1 MIKPIYSS
9 QAHSSII
16 DTYLTMCK
24 QFSQEVSNE
33 SRYHNYLDVV
43 DLILEY
49 HNEYGKT
56 EYRSFYDWLM
66 IIPINLS
73 CATNGFFAGI
83 ETKSNSAEVRAYKIV
98 LDQMLQ
104 ETVKRLDTIKPAND

>member
-1 MIKPIYSS
+1 VAVIKPIYSS

-24 QFSQEVSNE
+24 QFSQEVANE
-33 SRYHNYLDVV
+33 SRYNNYLDVV
-43 DLILEY
+43 ELILEY
-49 HNEYGKT
+49 HNEYGKDK
-56 EYRSFYDWLM
+56 ERSFYDWLM

-83 ETKSNSAEVRAYKIV
+83 ETKSNSAEVRAYKNSP
-98 LDQMLQ
+98 
-104 ETVKRLDTIKPAND
+104 RPNAARNR